1 MTEPV
6 VLTEIDAR
14 GVATVTLNRPDR
26 FNAYNQ
32 ALLEGTIAALEGLA
46 ADPAVRLV
54 VIQGAG
60 KHFQAGAD
68 LAWLKEIATYPPD
81 ENRRMSD
88 ITTRAVRGL
97 NEFPHPTVALIH
109 GACFG
114 GGVGIAC
121 CCDVVLASDDATFG
135 ITEVRVGVLASPI
148 TLNLFAMLGLR
159 QARRY
164 AISGERFDA
173 AEALRIGLVH
183 EVMPR
188 EQLRPRA
195 DEIIAEILKGGPQ
208 AIAATKAD
216 LLKVS
221 RTLLDDSLLDEQVD
235 AAAARRASDEGREGL
250 AAFAAKRPPA
260 WAPKED
266 D

>member
-6 VLTEIDAR
+6 VLSDVDAR

-26 FNAYNQ
+26 FNAYNL
-32 ALLEGTIAALEGLA
+32 ALLEGTISALEELA
-46 ADPAVRLV
+46 ANPSVRVV
-54 VIQGAG
+54 VIAGAG

-68 LAWLKEIATYPPD
+68 LAWLKEIAAYPPD
-81 ENRRMSD
+81 ENRRMSEV
-88 ITTRAVRGL
+88 TTQAVRGL
-97 NEFPHPTVALIH
+97 NEFPHPTVALVQ

-121 CCDVVLASDDATFG
+121 CCDVVLASDDASFG
-135 ITEVRVGVLASPI
+135 ITEVRVGVLPSPI
-148 TLNLFAMLGLR
+148 TLNLFAALGLR

-164 AISGERFDA
+164 ALTGERFDA

-183 EVMPR
+183 EVLPR
-188 EQLRPRA
+188 DQLRPRA
-195 DEIIAEILKGGPQ
+195 DAIVEEILKGGPQ

-221 RTLLDDSLLDEQVD
+221 RTAMDDALLDAQAD
-235 AAAARRASDEGREGL
+235 AAAARRASDEAREGL
-250 AAFAAKRPPA
+250 AAFADKRPPKWYRGA
-260 WAPKED
+260 GD
-266 D
+266 